1 MKNEI
6 SYVIR
11 SIKEI
16 IMMSPKF
23 SIYTLINAIIS
34 AIMPMIQTIL
44 IAAILD
50 RASYVKQG
58 KGSTILVIPFIAY
71 VVSYFVRY
79 VIDII
84 NIYMSKIELE
94 NQINSKLKYKLG
106 EHISN
111 IELIEFEKP
120 HIYTRINRAHI
131 CINENRMTSLFQV
144 VCIVI
149 PNIFS
154 IIGLILVMKCYS
166 SYLVILALL
175 SVIPSFFS
183 SISANKQYYKLMMF
197 QSTLQRMRDYLWGL
211 CCKKESVREMR
222 IMNFKKFIYDK
233 WITARDKALKEEIM
247 EKGLASWKIFIGD
260 LIRNSFYVV
269 SIFVCIILIKENK
282 LTIGEMGT
290 CLVGFSTLQN
300 TAQYIVASIASVDD
314 NINYIK
320 DYYYVMDLTPK
331 NGTNKGKMVKF
342 DKIAFNNVEFK
353 YPNSN
358 TNSCV
363 IKKLEIN
370 KGEKV
375 AIVGEN
381 GSGKTTLIK
390 LMLGIYRADKGE
402 ILYDEKNINY
412 IDKEELYKKISIVQ
426 QNFIQLKTNLIEN
439 VDIKNKDIHDKE
451 KILNVLKKAGFDNIG
466 KEDLEKQIGREYGGR
481 EFSGGQWQK
490 IAIARSEYKNSEL
503 LILDEPTASLDPVLE
518 NEILKSYLELSKN
531 KTALVATH
539 RLGICKHTDKVIVL
553 KDNKIV
559 EVGTHKELL
568 KEKGE
573 YFSMWK
579 EQAKWYV

>member
-16 IMMSPKF
+16 IMMSSKF

-120 HIYTRINRAHI
+120 QIYTRINRAHI

-233 WITARDKALKEEIM
+233 WITARDKALKEEIK

-331 NGTNKGKMVKF
+331 NGTNKGEMVKF

-451 KILNVLKKAGFDNIG
+451 KILNVLKKL
-466 KEDLEKQIGREYGGR
+466 DLI
-481 EFSGGQWQK
+481 
-490 IAIARSEYKNSEL
+490 
-503 LILDEPTASLDPVLE
+503 ILVKR
-518 NEILKSYLELSKN
+518 I
-531 KTALVATH
+531 
-539 RLGICKHTDKVIVL
+539 
-553 KDNKIV
+553 
-559 EVGTHKELL
+559 
-568 KEKGE
+568 
-573 YFSMWK
+573 
-579 EQAKWYV
+579 

>member
-16 IMMSPKF
+16 IMMSSKF

-120 HIYTRINRAHI
+120 QIYTRINRAHI

-247 EKGLASWKIFIGD
+247 ERD
-260 LIRNSFYVV
+260 
-269 SIFVCIILIKENK
+269 
-282 LTIGEMGT
+282 
-290 CLVGFSTLQN
+290 
-300 TAQYIVASIASVDD
+300 
-314 NINYIK
+314 
-320 DYYYVMDLTPK
+320 
-331 NGTNKGKMVKF
+331 
-342 DKIAFNNVEFK
+342 
-353 YPNSN
+353 
-358 TNSCV
+358 
-363 IKKLEIN
+363 
-370 KGEKV
+370 
-375 AIVGEN
+375 
-381 GSGKTTLIK
+381 
-390 LMLGIYRADKGE
+390 
-402 ILYDEKNINY
+402 
-412 IDKEELYKKISIVQ
+412 
-426 QNFIQLKTNLIEN
+426 
-439 VDIKNKDIHDKE
+439 
-451 KILNVLKKAGFDNIG
+451 
-466 KEDLEKQIGREYGGR
+466 
-481 EFSGGQWQK
+481 
-490 IAIARSEYKNSEL
+490 
-503 LILDEPTASLDPVLE
+503 
-518 NEILKSYLELSKN
+518 
-531 KTALVATH
+531 
-539 RLGICKHTDKVIVL
+539 
-553 KDNKIV
+553 
-559 EVGTHKELL
+559 
-568 KEKGE
+568 
-573 YFSMWK
+573 
-579 EQAKWYV
+579 